1 MYLAY
6 PNTNLTLAE
15 KLEFLKA
22 LIQLFLVLFHGTTFN
37 MYCTEVKHL
46 FWTLPLVA
54 MPVRI
59 FQKLTAK
66 EVFFPVLS
74 SPVLVVKY

>member
-1 MYLAY
+1 
-6 PNTNLTLAE
+6 
-15 KLEFLKA
+15 
-22 LIQLFLVLFHGTTFN
+22 

-74 SPVLVVKY
+74 SPVLVVIEHLCFALESNTLGDVLQLVQLF